1 MRLVLDTNVLVSAL
15 LSPYRPPARVLDRL
29 LEGSARLCYDT
40 RIVGEYREVL
50 ARPKLGFEEQATGAL
65 VDYLEATGELVAPQ
79 PLDLFLPDA
88 ADAMFLEVA
97 ATAQADCL
105 VTGNL
110 RHFPADRRQ
119 GVWVVSPAELI
130 ND

>member
-1 MRLVLDTNVLVSAL
+1 MVLDTNVLVSAL

-29 LEGSARLCYDT
+29 LEGSAHLCYDT

-50 ARPKLGFEEQATGAL
+50 ARPKFGFDEEATGAL
-65 VDYLEATGELVAPQ
+65 VDYLEASGELVAPRS
-79 PLDLFLPDA
+79 LNLVLPDA

-97 ATAQADCL
+97 AAARADCL

-110 RHFPADRRQ
+110 RHFPAEQRQ
-119 GVWVVSPAELI
+119 GVLVVSPTELI
-130 ND
+130 HD